1 MDNVTKLFNV
11 FGAVHTAGLS
21 NRGHILFHILIL
33 KKNML
38 GGPLEISN
46 FVRRESELV
55 ALPDQK
61 LAGEQQPDTTIEMQR
76 CSSDANKML

>member
-1 MDNVTKLFNV
+1 
-11 FGAVHTAGLS
+11 
-21 NRGHILFHILIL
+21 
-33 KKNML
+33 ML

-61 LAGEQQPDTTIEMQR
+61 LAGEQQPLQLKCNVAVQMQTK
-76 CSSDANKML
+76 CYEPCWPHWPEVFNL